1 MVLDAVQIV
10 TLILSTIGAVRWVVI
25 LRRWPITIS
34 VVIALLLN
42 AVFYLA
48 VSFDVLPRS
57 DQNLIS
63 SVRVLI
69 MVLIFVALPST
80 LRDRVL

>member
-48 VSFDVLPRS
+48 VSFDVLPSS
-57 DQNLIS
+57 DHNLIS

>member
-25 LRRWPITIS
+25 LRRRPITIS

-57 DQNLIS
+57 DHNLIS
-63 SVRVLI
+63 RGRVLI